1 MDTTRDALSTR
12 VDHGLLEGVRALAN
26 AQGQGMEELVDEAFA
41 DLLKKHEQPR
51 ARSHVVAAY
60 EESHARFGPL
70 YEKLAK

>member
-1 MDTTRDALSTR
+1 MGTTREAFSTR
-12 VDHGLLEGVRALAN
+12 VDHNLLEGVRALAN

-41 DLLKKHEQPR
+41 DLLKKHEESR
-51 ARSHVVAAY
+51 ARPHVLAAY